1 VFRVDVRVISATNI
15 DLLRSVHQKMFR
27 QDLYYRLAVFPIELP
42 PLRQR
47 RGDIV
52 PLASHFLHSL
62 SEQTEYPSKEIS
74 PSAAAYL
81 RQYSWPGNVRELQHA
96 IERAF
101 ILAGDERQL
110 RPCHFSLSEAGPA
123 VREI

>member
-1 VFRVDVRVISATNI
+1 MNDIDL
-15 DLLRSVHQKMFR
+15 DLLRSVHQKLFR

-47 RGDIV
+47 REDIL
-52 PLASHFLHSL
+52 PLASHFLDSL
-62 SEQTEYPSKEIS
+62 CEQTEYPLKEIS
-74 PSAAAYL
+74 PSAVALL

-96 IERAF
+96 VERAF

-110 RPCHFSLSEAGPA
+110 RPTYFSLSDAAQP